1 MTSVWRPRPGWIAA
15 LFISLLLAASAERR
29 LAELSIRWLD
39 IVAFENAE
47 EPEGDEITKRLVLAE
62 DDAPLPTP
70 RLTEVRRTA
79 ADPQPPRLHPTPA
92 AGAPEPR
99 APPACLT
106 LLDCQDGGVSHRI

>member
-29 LAELSIRWLD
+29 LAELYIPCLD
-39 IVAFENAE
+39 VVAFENAE
-47 EPEGDEITKRLVLAE
+47 EPEGDEIAKRLVFAE

-79 ADPQPPRLHPTPA
+79 AAPQPPRLHLTPA

-99 APPACLT
+99 APPL
-106 LLDCQDGGVSHRI
+106 V